1 MKHIVLI
8 YLIILSHPVRDALVF
23 INKKTITKPKILD
36 KFCLLWYNI
45 DMEKVKAKIE
55 NKLVDLYI
63 SDTREVF
70 SSEEKASLAD
80 DKFEHY
86 LEEYN
91 LERYPESER
100 LSFAELDENQIPKGI
115 YCYAEKT
122 CPYSDFRGTVIY
134 HRKKSAANEIA
145 IAFSEGKST
154 ATGKVCPNAQ
164 HCKRECWSEPG
175 TNCKDIVVGCKY
187 LGFIDNTQ
195 STLLWDQVK
204 ECDVNDDIDD
214 EE

>member
-1 MKHIVLI
+1 
-8 YLIILSHPVRDALVF
+8 
-23 INKKTITKPKILD
+23 
-36 KFCLLWYNI
+36 
-45 DMEKVKAKIE
+45 MEKVKAKIKDKE
-55 NKLVDLYI
+55 IELYI

-80 DKFEHY
+80 DQFEHF

-91 LERYPESER
+91 LEKYPEKER
-100 LSFAELDENQIPKGI
+100 LSFAQVNENQIPKGI

-122 CPYSDFRGTVIY
+122 CPYFDHRGIVIY
-134 HRKKSAANEIA
+134 HRKKKAADEIA
-145 IAFSEGKST
+145 IAFSEGNQK
-154 ATGKVCPNAQ
+154 ACGKVCPDANT
-164 HCKRECWSEPG
+164 CKRDCWSEPG

-204 ECDVNDDIDD
+204 ECGVNDDI
-214 EE
+214 EVKE